1 MRIVL
6 VGNFNE
12 KRAGA
17 NFYATV
23 RKLANGFVRN
33 GHQVMSFSDRD
44 VAREASKWGIGRAG
58 DSHANERLIELC
70 ANFRPDLLVLFHA
83 DKIANETVRELRRRL
98 PALRVCVVNIDALFL
113 PENVARI
120 HRFAEVA
127 DMTFITTAGE
137 RLREFATPTHSL
149 SYIPN
154 PADPSVETL
163 QCFAENDQPADFLC
177 TVGAET
183 STTPRGKFLREI
195 EKRVPEARYAYYGLE
210 ERASLQ
216 GMDYFDAIASARMG
230 LNLNREEGYPL
241 YSSDRLAQ
249 YAGNGLLVFVARS
262 TGYDEIF
269 SDEEFAFYRDIDEL
283 AEKLRFFL
291 KNDGERQRIARNGH
305 ERYHTFFSE
314 RLVARYIEDV
324 MEGRPLSGSYA
335 WPTEIHKHS

>member
-1 MRIVL
+1 PERPLSTRARTRHALRCFRRDGWKRTCETCGAGPPRRASLPGPAGGLSPMRIVL

-137 RLREFATPTHSL
+137 RL
-149 SYIPN
+149 
-154 PADPSVETL
+154 
-163 QCFAENDQPADFLC
+163 
-177 TVGAET
+177 
-183 STTPRGKFLREI
+183 
-195 EKRVPEARYAYYGLE
+195 
-210 ERASLQ
+210 
-216 GMDYFDAIASARMG
+216 
-230 LNLNREEGYPL
+230 
-241 YSSDRLAQ
+241 
-249 YAGNGLLVFVARS
+249 
-262 TGYDEIF
+262 
-269 SDEEFAFYRDIDEL
+269 
-283 AEKLRFFL
+283 
-291 KNDGERQRIARNGH
+291 
-305 ERYHTFFSE
+305 
-314 RLVARYIEDV
+314 
-324 MEGRPLSGSYA
+324 
-335 WPTEIHKHS
+335 

>member
-33 GHQVMSFSDRD
+33 GHQVMSLSDRD
-44 VAREASKWGIGRAG
+44 VAREAGKWGVGRAG
-58 DSHANERLIELC
+58 DRQANERLIELC

-83 DKIANETVRELRRRL
+83 DKIRNDTVRDLRGRL
-98 PALRVCVVNIDALFL
+98 PSLRVCVVNIDALFL

-149 SYIPN
+149 TFVPN
-154 PADPSVETL
+154 PADPSIDTL
-163 QCFAENDQPADFLC
+163 QCFAESDQAVDFLC
-177 TVGAET
+177 AVGSET
-183 STTPRGKFLREI
+183 STSPRGMFLREI
-195 EKRVPEARYAYYGLE
+195 EKRVPEARYAFYGLE
-210 ERASLQ
+210 ERPSVQ
-216 GMDYFDAIASARMG
+216 GMDYYDVIASARMG

-241 YSSDRLAQ
+241 YSSDRFAQ

-269 SDEEFAFYRDIDEL
+269 SDEEFAFYRDLDDL
-283 AEKLRFFL
+283 ADKLRYFL
-291 KNDGERQRIARNGH
+291 GNDGERQRIARNGH
-305 ERYHTFFSE
+305 ERYHAFFSE
-314 RLVARYIEDV
+314 CLVARYIEDV
-324 MEGRPLSGSYA
+324 MEGRPLSRSYA
-335 WPTEIHKHS
+335 WPTAIYRHP